1 MILQLLPRFLA
12 PCCVIGSLI
21 SSFAPD
27 SDAQVVFDNG
37 GSNTL
42 SAANGDPLQ
51 AAIVRNSTGGLAT
64 TLNVVAGASI
74 GTTGGGTVSGG
85 VEVSNNPVSV
95 KLEGDSVLNYSG
107 GARATGDLFAADNSV
122 ATLSVLAFD
131 DAVLKNNSRL
141 NLVPG
146 GRIDDDIVFLDNS
159 HLEMTG
165 GRLDD
170 EVEIRNSA
178 TANFSGGVINDD
190 LVVVNNAVVNISS
203 LQIDDDIEAAGDS
216 VTNVSGG
223 TFGGVVAAERSVVN
237 ITGGTF
243 SQPINPVQ
251 GGTVNLRG
259 GTLAA
264 ADGEEITAALNAKVL
279 LDGVTAGALDIGVR
293 NAASLKI
300 DNFNAGPLTISS
312 FLGSVEITGGVSP
325 FLDLFAEANSVANIR
340 GGDFAGGD
348 LEAATGSRIRL
359 LGTSFLVNGANIGF
373 GVVPFVAGRITG
385 VLADGNDIN
394 FAFRRQFTPVGQ
406 AAVIELVN
414 VPEPRAELVAFVLV
428 GGLLVMFRRQ

>member
-1 MILQLLPRFLA
+1 
-12 PCCVIGSLI
+12 
-21 SSFAPD
+21 
-27 SDAQVVFDNG
+27 
-37 GSNTL
+37 
-42 SAANGDPLQ
+42 
-51 AAIVRNSTGGLAT
+51 
-64 TLNVVAGASI
+64 
-74 GTTGGGTVSGG
+74 
-85 VEVSNNPVSV
+85 
-95 KLEGDSVLNYSG
+95 
-107 GARATGDLFAADNSV
+107 
-122 ATLSVLAFD
+122 
-131 DAVLKNNSRL
+131 
-141 NLVPG
+141 
-146 GRIDDDIVFLDNS
+146 
-159 HLEMTG
+159 MTG

-178 TANFSGGVINDD
+178 TANFSGGVVNDD
-190 LVVVNNAVVNISS
+190 LVVVDNAVVNISS

-216 VTNVSGG
+216 VTNISGG
-223 TFGGVVAAERSVVN
+223 TFGGVVASERSVVN

-293 NAASLKI
+293 NAGTLKI
-300 DNFNAGPLTISS
+300 DNVSAGPLSISA
-312 FLGSVEITGGVSP
+312 FLGNVDITGGVSP
-325 FLDLFAEANSVANIR
+325 FLDLFAEANSVASIR
-340 GGDFAGGD
+340 GGDFGGGD

-359 LGTSFLVNGANIGF
+359 LGTSFLVNGADIGF

-394 FAFRRQFTPVGQ
+394 FAFRRQFTPVAQ

-414 VPEPRAELVAFVLV
+414 VPEPRAELLAIVLV
-428 GGLLVMFRRQ
+428 GSLLLMFRRQ